1 MAQKRQRKA
10 MQPEELAQVMEEEE
24 STDESSLDDDFD
36 QSSDEEVNFSLTEDS
51 EQSEESDHEPD
62 AQPKGDWRHASAVP
76 SAGLA
81 YSLFHAGLFGQRHCV
96 LPPTRPPERITKP
109 VLIGPSSLPRP
120 APQPLRER
128 ESTHTLFPTS
138 PCHRHD

>member
-1 MAQKRQRKA
+1 MHRVIMAQKRQRKA

-62 AQPKGDWRHASAVP
+62 AQPEGDWRRASVGQVEEEEGIGVREEEAVW
-76 SAGLA
+76 
-81 YSLFHAGLFGQRHCV
+81 
-96 LPPTRPPERITKP
+96 
-109 VLIGPSSLPRP
+109 SSR
-120 APQPLRER
+120 
-128 ESTHTLFPTS
+128 
-138 PCHRHD
+138 